1 MSVKPALADLESALR
16 AAGQAHHDYEGNFL
30 NGEADKQWAGW
41 YAGYCAW
48 KARRFHLAD
57 FTRPHAG
64 RGPIR
69 GRLGFRGCEP
79 HFAAALASRGGI
91 NLTPTSP

>member
-41 YAGYCAW
+41 YAGYV
-48 KARRFHLAD
+48 L
-57 FTRPHAG
+57 
-64 RGPIR
+64 
-69 GRLGFRGCEP
+69 GRLGDFTSPTSLARMVAEAP
-79 HFAAALASRGGI
+79 SADYWASAAASHIFAAALASRGGI